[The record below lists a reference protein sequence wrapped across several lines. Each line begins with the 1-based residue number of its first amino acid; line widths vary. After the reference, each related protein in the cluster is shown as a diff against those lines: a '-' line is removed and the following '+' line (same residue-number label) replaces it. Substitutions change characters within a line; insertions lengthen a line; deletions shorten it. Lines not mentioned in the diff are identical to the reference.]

1 MELVEG
7 GGLAVRPEVLE
18 AEASALNS
26 AALRVES
33 AVRGRLGEVAAAGG
47 ALAGWRTGAALEECA
62 TAWAARLAAL
72 AAGLDG
78 HGERLRAT
86 ARNYREVEARVRAS
100 LSMQAMQAMHPV
112 YAMQPVLP

>member
-33 AVRGRLGEVAAAGG
+33 VVRGRLGEVAVAGG
-47 ALAGWRTGAALEECA
+47 ALAGWRTGVALEECA
-62 TAWAARLAAL
+62 AAWAIRLAAL

-78 HGERLRAT
+78 HGDRLRAT
-86 ARNYREVEARVRAS
+86 ARNYREVEAGVRAS
-100 LSMQAMQAMHPV
+100 FAMQAMH
-112 YAMQPVLP
+112 AMQPVLP